1 MLVGMKA
8 KSEDLLPEETD
19 NIQTIHDNIQTIQ
32 IWELT
37 ENYYIKGSQPIQVF
51 EIDCQHFELS
61 ELFMYLE
68 IFLFEIVLLGSSFGC
83 CLSLGQ
89 SSL

>member
-8 KSEDLLPEETD
+8 KSEDLLPEET
-19 NIQTIHDNIQTIQ
+19 DNIQTIQ